1 MIQRI
6 LILAGYFSKNV
17 FFSLTGL
24 LLLILSIIYWAIF
37 FPPGQGTPD
46 IENYIIL
53 IGAHGAAATFLVTLA
68 VCSKAARMENFPAL
82 VRLPSRVEYLVAVL
96 LSSLFLGML
105 LQLLVAGL
113 ALIRGPEVTIM
124 QILSI
129 PPMWISINLLASI
142 LAMHATD
149 LVTTGWSRVVLFGLL
164 AIALILNSASS
175 SASESWFSDQ
185 LVAVSD
191 IFTRINLMWFADLT
205 AGAAMW
211 AYDSPFPVVA
221 NAAGM
226 IFWPFR
232 AMTDA
237 VFAGS
242 FTPSQ
247 SLAPAILMLYGAIL
261 FLIAATLFAGKDLD
275 FLE

>member
-6 LILAGYFSKNV
+6 LILVGYFSKSV

-24 LLLILSIIYWAIF
+24 ILLILSIIYWAIF

-53 IGAHGAAATFLVTLA
+53 IGAQGAAATFLVSLA
-68 VCSKAARMENFPAL
+68 VCSKAARTENYPTL

-96 LSSLFLGML
+96 LSSLFLGLL

-113 ALIRGPEVTIM
+113 ALIRGPEVVITRV
-124 QILSI
+124 LSI
-129 PPMWISINLLASI
+129 PPMWISINLLAAI
-142 LAMHATD
+142 LALHATD
-149 LVTTGWSRVVLFGLL
+149 LVTVGWSRVILFGLL

-175 SASESWFSDQ
+175 SSSGSWFSDQ
-185 LVAVSD
+185 LNAVSD
-191 IFTRINLMWFADLT
+191 IFNRVNLVWFADVS
-205 AGAAMW
+205 ANAAAW
-211 AYDSPFPVVA
+211 AYDSPLSTIASAV
-221 NAAGM
+221 GM

-232 AMTDA
+232 AMADA
-237 VFAGS
+237 VFTDG

>member
-6 LILAGYFSKNV
+6 LILAGYFSKNI

-24 LLLILSIIYWAIF
+24 LLLILSLIYWAIF

-53 IGAHGAAATFLVTLA
+53 IGAHGVAATFLATLA
-68 VCSKAARMENFPAL
+68 VCSKAARMENLPAL

-96 LSSLFLGML
+96 LSSLSLGLL

-113 ALIRGPEVTIM
+113 ALIRGPEVTAAR
-124 QILSI
+124 ILSI
-129 PPMWISINLLASI
+129 PPMWISINLLAAI

-149 LVTTGWSRVVLFGLL
+149 LVTVGWSRVILFGLL

-175 SASESWFSDQ
+175 STSTSWFSDQ
-185 LVAVSD
+185 LNALSD
-191 IFTRINLMWFADLT
+191 IFYRVNLMWFADIT
-205 AGAAMW
+205 SGAAAW
-211 AYDSPFPVVA
+211 AFDSPLPAVA
-221 NAAGM
+221 NAAGV

-232 AMTDA
+232 ALVDG
-237 VFAGS
+237 VFAGD

-261 FLIAATLFAGKDLD
+261 FLIAATLFAGKDLE

>member
-6 LILAGYFSKNV
+6 LILAGYFSKSV

-53 IGAHGAAATFLVTLA
+53 IGAQGAAATFLVSLA
-68 VCSKAARMENFPAL
+68 VCSKAARTENYPTL

-96 LSSLFLGML
+96 LSSLFLGLL

-113 ALIRGPEVTIM
+113 ALIRGPEVVITRV
-124 QILSI
+124 LSI
-129 PPMWISINLLASI
+129 PPMWISVNLLAAI
-142 LAMHATD
+142 LALHATD
-149 LVTTGWSRVVLFGLL
+149 LVTVGWSRVILFGLL
-164 AIALILNSASS
+164 AIALVLNNASS
-175 SASESWFSDQ
+175 SSSGSWFSDQ
-185 LVAVSD
+185 LNVVSG
-191 IFTRINLMWFADLT
+191 FLGRINLMWFAD
-205 AGAAMW
+205 AAADAAEW
-211 AYDSPFPVVA
+211 AYDSPLSTIASAV
-221 NAAGM
+221 GM

-232 AMTDA
+232 AMVDA
-237 VFAGS
+237 VFTGD

>member
-6 LILAGYFSKNV
+6 LILAGYFSKSV

-53 IGAHGAAATFLVTLA
+53 IGAQGAAATFLVSLA
-68 VCSKAARMENFPAL
+68 VCSKAARTENYPTL

-96 LSSLFLGML
+96 LSSLFLGLL

-113 ALIRGPEVTIM
+113 ALIRGPEVVITRV
-124 QILSI
+124 LSI
-129 PPMWISINLLASI
+129 PPMWISVNLLAAI
-142 LAMHATD
+142 LALHATD
-149 LVTTGWSRVVLFGLL
+149 LVTVGWSRVILFGLL
-164 AIALILNSASS
+164 AIALVLNNASS
-175 SASESWFSDQ
+175 SSSGSWFSDQ
-185 LVAVSD
+185 LNVVSG
-191 IFTRINLMWFADLT
+191 FLGRINLMWFAD
-205 AGAAMW
+205 AAADAAEW
-211 AYDSPFPVVA
+211 AYDSPLSTIASAV
-221 NAAGM
+221 GM

-232 AMTDA
+232 PMVDA
-237 VFAGS
+237 VFTGD